1 MYGWRGREKSLNLH
15 AFAIRELLKS
25 GDKKALLGKPEERQ
39 SFLPLEEIPDDK
51 RGDRH
56 GRTGRAHAK
65 APPTDRTRSS
75 GNLTQ
80 TVQNGYPER

>member
-56 GRTGRAHAK
+56 GRVERTPKR
-65 APPTDRTRSS
+65 PPLIALAVP
-75 GNLTQ
+75 GI
-80 TVQNGYPER
+80 

>member
-39 SFLPLEEIPDDK
+39 SFLPLEEIPE
-51 RGDRH
+51 RRPA
-56 GRTGRAHAK
+56 RTGRAHAK